1 MPAYYVDNDFK
12 DENGNTDLEAALAQ
26 ELSER
31 AKKEKASNSSALD
44 GLMMARPI
52 VPSEM
57 FLSASANVFPTA
69 QLRERLTEVEVKD
82 TFALIASQGTLEY
95 TNSERK
101 EVRWVEDV
109 KRRKKPI
116 TTMNLDA
123 YKGHLE
129 SAIVIYEH
137 PPSNI
142 PAPTYRRSLY
152 KIVYDPVK
160 DDGGGTS
167 LASILVYK
175 GFSTN
180 WEGGM
185 QDTIVAEWIGR
196 LDSVNNIHEIAIKL
210 ALYFNA
216 KILVETN
223 IPDFVRYCR
232 MKNKFT
238 LLQPS
243 PWMAISKAIKKPG
256 KKYDVGVTMTKNLAV
271 HCEQLI
277 RQWLLVEW
285 KTSENGKKFRN
296 LHKLLSPRLLNEF
309 ITYSRDGNFD
319 HVSSFK
325 LLALWLSQEQEEPLE
340 AAEPTVNKYKKM
352 NTFLAK
358 QKGQGRRTNSFYNF

>member
-1 MPAYYVDNDFK
+1 MEKITESKIIFEDPVAFDFLPFKDYWENRKNPIGLFMPAYYVDNDFK

-196 LDSVNNIHEIAIKL
+196 LDSVNNI
-210 ALYFNA
+210 
-216 KILVETN
+216 
-223 IPDFVRYCR
+223 
-232 MKNKFT
+232 
-238 LLQPS
+238 LLRG
-243 PWMAISKAIKKPG
+243 W
-256 KKYDVGVTMTKNLAV
+256 
-271 HCEQLI
+271 
-277 RQWLLVEW
+277 R
-285 KTSENGKKFRN
+285 
-296 LHKLLSPRLLNEF
+296 
-309 ITYSRDGNFD
+309 
-319 HVSSFK
+319 
-325 LLALWLSQEQEEPLE
+325 
-340 AAEPTVNKYKKM
+340 
-352 NTFLAK
+352 LAK
-358 QKGQGRRTNSFYNF
+358 R